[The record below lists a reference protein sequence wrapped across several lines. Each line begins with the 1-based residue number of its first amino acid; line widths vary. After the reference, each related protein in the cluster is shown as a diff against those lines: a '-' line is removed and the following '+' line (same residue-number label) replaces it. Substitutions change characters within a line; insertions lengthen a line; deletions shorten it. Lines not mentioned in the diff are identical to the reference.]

1 MWYLWLALL
10 ILHVVLV
17 QGLVNLHQL
26 VSKNKKKNKLDIYNS
41 CSDSSQS
48 KTE

>member
-1 MWYLWLALL
+1 MALVALL

-26 VSKNKKKNKLDIYNS
+26 VGKKWSLKTEHDYSYNS
-41 CSDSSQS
+41 CSDSSQA
-48 KTE
+48 